1 MSRIRKSVVAFA
13 LASISVTPAAFGQ
26 AIGAATDNAPSPSA
40 ANRLPRT
47 LFISASRGG
56 TVRLIYVPDDGWSF
70 ADGAIGSKATMAALT
85 PTAMSRSDEG
95 SAAEK
100 PLAVFIDGPTGCT
113 YVWIGETGWKFVGRI
128 VDERR

>member
-1 MSRIRKSVVAFA
+1 MVRIRKSVVALA
-13 LASISVTPAAFGQ
+13 LVSISVTPAAFGQ

-47 LFISASRGG
+47 LFISAPRGG

-70 ADGAIGSKATMAALT
+70 ANGAIGSKAAMAALT
-85 PTAMSRSDEG
+85 PT
-95 SAAEK
+95 EK
-100 PLAVFIDGPTGCT
+100 PLAVFIDGPTGFT